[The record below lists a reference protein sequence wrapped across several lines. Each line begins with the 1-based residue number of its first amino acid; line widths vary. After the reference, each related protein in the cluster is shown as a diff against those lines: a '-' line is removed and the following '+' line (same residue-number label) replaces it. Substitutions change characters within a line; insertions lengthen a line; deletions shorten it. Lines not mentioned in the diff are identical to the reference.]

1 MKCPYCSAENKSRV
15 VDTTRDSQGGIR
27 RRRECKV
34 CDRRF
39 STYEKVLRAT
49 PLLVKSTGDREAFDR
64 EKLIRGIQI
73 SCAKRPISAADIT
86 NLVDEIETHLQH
98 LGRDEVS
105 SRVVGDMVIDGLKAI
120 DPIAYIRYAIV
131 YLGLDSLTSLR
142 DMIDGL
148 LDNTGSAVKRSS
160 RPRKASKPASAST
173 ASSKADAASE
183 DAAEDSG
190 DDDDAAGDGAKGADA
205 KTGAAD
211 SNEPDTTPAAAT
223 KPDSASAVTKK
234 KPASDSTSSG

>member
-27 RRRECKV
+27 RRRECKK
-34 CDRRF
+34 CGRRF

-49 PLLVKSTGDREAFDR
+49 PLLIKSNGDREAFDR

-86 NLVDEIETHLQH
+86 ALADRIETHLQH
-98 LGRDEVS
+98 VGRDEVS
-105 SRVVGDMVIDGLKAI
+105 SRVVGDMVIEGLKAI

-148 LDNTGSAVKRSS
+148 LADEGPSVKHT
-160 RPRKASKPASAST
+160 SKPRAKPADDGEGGDT
-173 ASSKADAASE
+173 APDAGKETEAN
-183 DAAEDSG
+183 AG
-190 DDDDAAGDGAKGADA
+190 DDAGSGGAG
-205 KTGAAD
+205 
-211 SNEPDTTPAAAT
+211 
-223 KPDSASAVTKK
+223 
-234 KPASDSTSSG
+234 